1 MTFRLLTCFSA
12 LLAALSGLAGVS
24 LGANLTGRVR
34 IDTERKGTTF
44 EGVAVWLAPLQG
56 RAPAPPPQ
64 VHRVIQ
70 KGKRFSPHVSVI
82 GVGSTVDWPN
92 LDPIFHNA
100 FSNFAGQPF
109 DTGLYPPGGTQR
121 VRFQR
126 EGVVRV
132 FCNIH
137 STMSAVIVV
146 APSPWFAATRPDGS
160 FSITDVPPGNYVMR
174 VWHER
179 ATDATLRA
187 LDRRVTV
194 ETDGSVSLE
203 PVSISESG
211 YVSAPH
217 KNKYGV
223 EYSPEPPARAGYE
236 TPAAAGG
243 RRR

>member
-1 MTFRLLTCFSA
+1 MTFRLLTCSSA
-12 LLAALSGLAGVS
+12 LLLAASALAPAAHVS
-24 LGANLTGRVR
+24 GRVR
-34 IDTERKGTTF
+34 IDTERKGSTF
-44 EGVAVWLAPLQG
+44 EGVAVWLVPLQG

-109 DTGLYPPGGTQR
+109 DTGLYPPGGTQK
-121 VRFQR
+121 VRFLR

-146 APSPWFAATRPDGS
+146 APSPWFAATRADGS
-160 FSITDVPPGNYVMR
+160 FSITGVPPGNYLMR

-179 ATDATLRA
+179 ATEATLRG

-194 ETDGSVSLE
+194 ESDGSVSLD
-203 PVSISESG
+203 PVNISESG
-211 YVSAPH
+211 YVNAPH
-217 KNKYGV
+217 KNKFGV

-236 TPAAAGG
+236 TPAAGG

>member
-1 MTFRLLTCFSA
+1 MTFRLLTCSSA
-12 LLAALSGLAGVS
+12 LLLAASALAPAAHVS
-24 LGANLTGRVR
+24 GRVR
-34 IDTERKGTTF
+34 IDTERKGTNF
-44 EGVAVWLAPLQG
+44 EGVAVWLVPLQG

-109 DTGLYPPGGTQR
+109 DTGLYPPGGTQK
-121 VRFQR
+121 VRFLR

-146 APSPWFAATRPDGS
+146 APSPWFAATRADGS
-160 FSITDVPPGNYVMR
+160 FSITDVPPGNYLMR

-179 ATDATLRA
+179 ATEATLRG

-194 ETDGSVSLE
+194 ESDGSVSLD
-203 PVSISESG
+203 PVNISESG
-211 YVSAPH
+211 YVNAPH
-217 KNKYGV
+217 KNKFGV

-236 TPAAAGG
+236 TPAAGG